1 MVMSKRDLPMK
12 ARLQALRSSPI
23 LRVGLGVVLSVLF
36 LFVAMRN
43 VAVRDVQAALGQ
55 ANTGYIALAL
65 GSVALNILAKA
76 LRWRILLGDA
86 GRRIAFVRVLASLVV
101 GQMLNLL
108 LPARAGDISR
118 AYVIGRAGPGP
129 LFVVG
134 TIVLEKLLDMILY
147 ATLFVL
153 LLLLIPLPDWL
164 GNSATAV
171 ALVTCVAVVVVAAIA
186 FSRDAL
192 TRLLERYAERLPA
205 RMRGRLLH
213 RLRSVL
219 ASLDVL
225 RNRPDMVKLLVCS
238 VLIWTTAVLNNAL
251 ILLALHMSLPLS
263 ASLLVLVVL
272 QAGITLPSLPGNI
285 GIFEYLCV
293 LALSIFGVARAP
305 ALSYGVLL
313 HVVTMLPQLIAGVL
327 LFWWLGPAREEPEAT
342 RMSV

>member
-1 MVMSKRDLPMK
+1 MK
-12 ARLQALRSSPI
+12 ARLQTIRSSPI
-23 LRVGLGVVLSVLF
+23 LRVGLGVALSVL
-36 LFVAMRN
+36 LLY
-43 VAVRDVQAALGQ
+43 VAVRNVDVHDVQIALSQ
-55 ANTGYIALAL
+55 ANGVFIVLAL

-76 LRWRILLGDA
+76 LRWKILLGEA
-86 GRRIAFVRVLASLVV
+86 GRRIPFVRLLASLIV

-118 AYVIGRAGPGP
+118 VYVVGRSGPGP

-134 TIVLEKLLDMILY
+134 TIVLEKLLDMIVY

-164 GNSATAV
+164 GSSATAV
-171 ALVTCVAVVVVAAIA
+171 ALVTCIAVVVVAAIT

-205 RMRGRLLH
+205 RMRGRWVD
-213 RLRSVL
+213 RIRSVL

-225 RNRPDMVKLLVCS
+225 RSRPDVLRLLGCS
-238 VLIWTTAVLNNAL
+238 ILIWGTALLNNYL
-251 ILLALHMSLPLS
+251 VLLALNISLPLT

-272 QAGITLPSLPGNI
+272 QAGITLPSLPGNL

-293 LALSIFGVARAP
+293 LALSIFGVAQVS

-313 HVVTMLPQLIAGVL
+313 HGVTMLPQLIAGVVS
-327 LFWWLGPAREEPEAT
+327 FWWLGPVREEPEAS
-342 RMSV
+342 RLSV

>member
-1 MVMSKRDLPMK
+1 MK
-12 ARLQALRSSPI
+12 ARLTALRSSPL
-23 LRVGLGVVLSVLF
+23 LRVVLGVGLSVLF
-36 LFVAMRN
+36 LY
-43 VAVRDVQAALGQ
+43 VAVRNVDVREVQAALVQ
-55 ANTGYIALAL
+55 ANGIYFVLAL
-65 GSVALNILAKA
+65 GSVALNILGKGV
-76 LRWRILLGDA
+76 RWKILLGES
-86 GRRIAFVRVLASLVV
+86 GKRIPFVRVLASLVV

-118 AYVIGRAGPGP
+118 AYVIGRMGPGS

-171 ALVTCVAVVVVAAIA
+171 ALVTCIAVVAVAAIT
-186 FSRDAL
+186 FSRNAL
-192 TRLLERYAERLPA
+192 TRLLERYAGRLPD
-205 RMRGRLLH
+205 RVRTRLVD
-213 RLRSVL
+213 RLRSAL

-225 RNRPDMVKLLVCS
+225 RSRPDTLKLLGCS
-238 VLIWTTAVLNNAL
+238 ILIWGTALLNNHL
-251 ILLALHMSLPLS
+251 VLLALHMSLPLT

-272 QAGITLPSLPGNI
+272 QAGISLPSLPGNL

-293 LALSIFGVARAP
+293 LALSVFGVEQVS

-313 HVVTMLPQLIAGVL
+313 HGVTMLPLLISGLL
-327 LFWWLGPAREEPEAT
+327 LFWWLGPVREEPEAT
-342 RMSV
+342 PLESVG

>member
-1 MVMSKRDLPMK
+1 MK
-12 ARLQALRSSPI
+12 ARLQKLRSSPI

-36 LFVAMRN
+36 LY
-43 VAVRDVQAALGQ
+43 VAVRNVDVQDVQTALTR
-55 ANTGYIALAL
+55 ANGGYILLAL
-65 GSVALNILAKA
+65 GSVAVNILAKG
-76 LRWRILLGDA
+76 LRWKILLGEA
-86 GRRIAFVRVLASLVV
+86 GRRMPFVRLLASLVV

-118 AYVIGRAGPGP
+118 AYVVGRLGPGP

-153 LLLLIPLPDWL
+153 LLVLIPLPDWL

-171 ALVTCVAVVVVAAIA
+171 ALVTCVAVVVVAAVT

-192 TRLLERYAERLPA
+192 TRLLERYAERLPS
-205 RMRGRLLH
+205 RMRGRLVD
-213 RLRSVL
+213 RIRSVL

-225 RNRPDMVKLLVCS
+225 RSRPDVLKLLGCS
-238 VLIWTTAVLNNAL
+238 ILIWATALLNNQL
-251 ILLALHMSLPLS
+251 VLLALHMSLPLT

-272 QAGITLPSLPGNI
+272 QAGISLPSLPGNL

-293 LALSIFGVARAP
+293 LALSIFGVEQAQ

-313 HVVTMLPQLIAGVL
+313 HGVTMLPMLIAGLL
-327 LFWWLGPAREEPEAT
+327 LFWWLGPAREEPEAS